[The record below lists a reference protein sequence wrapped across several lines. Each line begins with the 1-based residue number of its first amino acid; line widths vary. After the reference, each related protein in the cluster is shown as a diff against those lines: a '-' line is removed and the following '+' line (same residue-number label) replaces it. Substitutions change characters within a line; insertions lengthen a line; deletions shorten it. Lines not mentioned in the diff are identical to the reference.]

1 VDRLEQLEPPPNPK
15 FGKPLAE
22 DRFPKFDIRHWQEA
36 VFCRPYKYKNRI
48 RHVGHYSVKMMFQ
61 GRRFLLGRRTKL
73 SLRSAGFARTAFVN
87 SCRPGTSVTK
97 SFFSTT
103 IIASGVIQAKLPEG
117 PALFLAHRDELL
129 DQAIDKLKRAAGI
142 VAAREQAGS
151 HADLSDAVVVGS
163 IQTLHV
169 ARLER
174 WPAAHFKTI
183 IIDEAHRGMAQT
195 YRKGRI
201 RRTHLASGALRQ
213 NSPGKRPF
221 REPSRHALKAK

>member
-1 VDRLEQLEPPPNPK
+1 MLDP
-15 FGKPLAE
+15 
-22 DRFPKFDIRHWQEA
+22 IRPA
-36 VFCRPYKYKNRI
+36 A
-48 RHVGHYSVKMMFQ
+48 
-61 GRRFLLGRRTKL
+61 GRRRSWRGENDYRLRCDPSQTAGR
-73 SLRSAGFARTAFVN
+73 AG
-87 SCRPGTSVTK
+87 
-97 SFFSTT
+97 T
-103 IIASGVIQAKLPEG
+103 I
-117 PALFLAHRDELL
+117 LAHRDELL
-129 DQAIDKLKRAAGI
+129 DQAFDKLKRAAGI

-151 HADLSDAVVVGS
+151 HADLSDGVVVGS

-183 IIDEAHRGMAQT
+183 IIDEAHRGIAQT

-213 NSPGKRPF
+213 NSPGKLPF